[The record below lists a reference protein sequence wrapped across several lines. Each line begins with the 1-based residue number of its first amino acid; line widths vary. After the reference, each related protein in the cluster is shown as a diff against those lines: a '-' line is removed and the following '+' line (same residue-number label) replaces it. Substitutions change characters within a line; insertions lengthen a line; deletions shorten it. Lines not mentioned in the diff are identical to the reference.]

1 VSIWSWL
8 KLTAALWLLRKMIKG
23 IGWLLVAAVAV
34 TAWPLTIVAGIG
46 YLAAWLRG
54 WPPVRLWRAAAW
66 SLPMTAVYEI
76 GEGLRLRA
84 WPAVALAPVTDYGHA
99 WQLLAAHSML
109 RAGLLVAPVAVP
121 AGLGIGGLLW
131 AWRIY
136 AITTGLAGLTASAP
150 IEFDTRQWRRQV
162 RTARGRA
169 AAPGTVPLLTRTGH
183 VVIGATIRAVRHP
196 WRPILTVPYRSFGR
210 HAVIIGSSGSG
221 KTNLMMRLWAGWY
234 AAAHAAY
241 LRREGNRPLL
251 VVLDCKGGPDARVKA
266 ERTRRL
272 LHGVGARRVA
282 IWPDDARLN
291 LWDLP
296 PRDLGVLLLQ
306 MIETG
311 DGAAAYYTDVMQAV
325 VNLAMAAPG
334 GPPPNAASF
343 LDRLD
348 VEWLETAYGDGL
360 HGAAISRIRA
370 AKSHIGD
377 IQLRYAT
384 LLGRLGPALDG
395 PGTLAGADA
404 WYCILEGT
412 REASVAE
419 AQAMA
424 LTELVAHAATTAGGE
439 RRAILLAAD
448 DYSAVSRRVPISN
461 LYERGRSLGLGVQ
474 VSAQSWQGLGRDEDE
489 RYRIAATADGGIWLM
504 STPYPEPV
512 VQLAG
517 TRRVLES
524 AHKLIG
530 ATWGKEGTTRT
541 QHAWTADPDLIR
553 TLDVGQACYIRRGGA
568 TFVQVARP
576 KPSPLSLPA
585 ARSPSVI
592 VPPPAPPP
600 DDEPP
605 PPGPG
610 SGPGSLDDV
619 LGPEASA

>member
-1 VSIWSWL
+1 
-8 KLTAALWLLRKMIKG
+8 
-23 IGWLLVAAVAV
+23 
-34 TAWPLTIVAGIG
+34 
-46 YLAAWLRG
+46 
-54 WPPVRLWRAAAW
+54 
-66 SLPMTAVYEI
+66 MTAVYAI
-76 GEGLRLRA
+76 GQAIRLHA
-84 WPAVALAPVTDYGHA
+84 WQAFTLAPVDDFGRA
-99 WQLLAAHSML
+99 WRLLAAGSML

-121 AGLGIGGLLW
+121 AGLAIAAALW

-136 AITTGLAGLTASAP
+136 AITTGLAGHTASAP
-150 IEFDTRQWRRQV
+150 ITFDARQWRRQA
-162 RTARGRA
+162 RAARGRA
-169 AAPGTVPLLTRTGH
+169 AAPGTVPLLARRGN
-183 VVIGATIRAVRHP
+183 VVIGPVIRAIRHP
-196 WRPILTVPYRSFGR
+196 WRPILAVPYTSFGR

-234 AAAHAAY
+234 AAASAAHQ
-241 LRREGNRPLL
+241 RRDGDRPLL

-282 IWPDDARLN
+282 IWPDEARLC

-325 VNLAMAAPG
+325 VNLALAAPG
-334 GPPPNAASF
+334 GPPANAASF

-348 VEWLETAYGDGL
+348 VAWLETAYGDGL
-360 HGAAISRIRA
+360 HGAALTRIRA
-370 AKSHIGD
+370 AKPHIGD

-412 REASVAE
+412 REPSVAE

-424 LTELVAHAATTAGGE
+424 LTELVAHAATEPGTE
-439 RRAILLAAD
+439 RRAMLLAAD
-448 DYSAVSRRVPISN
+448 DYSAVSRRVPVSN

-474 VSAQSWQGLGRDEDE
+474 VSAQSWQGLGRDDDE

-504 STPYPEPV
+504 HTPYPEPL

-530 ATWGKEGTTRT
+530 ATWGEEGTTRT
-541 QHAWTADPDLIR
+541 QHAWIADPDLIR
-553 TLDVGQACYIRRGGA
+553 TLDTGQACYIHRGGA

-592 VPPPAPPP
+592 IPPPAPPG
-600 DDEPP
+600 DEESQ
-605 PPGPG
+605 PPGPRER
-610 SGPGSLDDV
+610 GSLDDV
-619 LGPEASA
+619 LGPGAPG